1 MRKTVAFG
9 FVGTVLDYAGR
20 GSQRWSK
27 WRPTLC
33 LCQQE
38 SLVIDR
44 LELLHDTR
52 SRSLF
57 ETLKRDI
64 ASVSPETEVV
74 GVEIELHNPWDF
86 EEVYACLHDFARGYE
101 FQPEKEDYLI
111 HITTGTHVAQICW
124 FLLAEAR
131 YLPARLIQSSPP
143 RKKEQPRGAGE
154 VTIIDLD
161 LSRYNAI
168 ASRFAE
174 ERQQTLD
181 FLKSGIATRN
191 PHFNRMIE
199 QIEKVAIKSRAPI
212 LLNGPTGAGKS
223 FLARRIFE
231 LKQARHQF
239 SGAFVEVNC
248 ATLRG
253 DTAMSTL
260 FGHVKGAFTGARE
273 SREGL
278 LRSANGG
285 MLFLDEIGE
294 LGADE
299 QAMLLK
305 AIEEKTFYPFGSDRQ
320 VSSDFQLIAG
330 TVRDLR
336 QLVAEG
342 KFREDL
348 YARINLWTFTLP
360 GLRQRQED
368 IEPNLDYEVERH
380 ATLTGD
386 SVRFNTEARRAWLAF
401 ATSPQATWR
410 GNFRELSASVTR
422 MATFATSGRI
432 TLDVVEDEINRLRYN
447 WQESRPSALTALL
460 GAEAENID
468 LFDRMQL
475 EHVIAICRQAK
486 SLSAAGRQLFDV
498 SRQGKA
504 SVNDA
509 DRLRKY
515 LARFGLTWEAVQD
528 QHSSSLNMMV
538 RQHLHYAYWRRGVGV
553 DGIYH
558 ADAAHIDHRVTAKFR
573 VIDNQ
578 HNVARV
584 LNNGALGANFVVIE
598 LQQRAVAID
607 AAYPQNAEIKA
618 ELGDK
623 IERRFANDPAIA
635 AA

>member
-44 LELLHDTR
+44 LELLHDAR

-74 GVEIELHNPWDF
+74 SVEIELHNPWDF

-131 YLPARLIQSSPP
+131 YLPARLIQTSPP

-231 LKQARHQF
+231 LKQ
-239 SGAFVEVNC
+239 
-248 ATLRG
+248 
-253 DTAMSTL
+253 
-260 FGHVKGAFTGARE
+260 ARE

-498 SRQGKA
+498 SRQGKT

-515 LARFGLTWEAVQD
+515 LARFGLTWEALQA
-528 QHSSSLNMMV
+528 QHSSS
-538 RQHLHYAYWRRGVGV
+538 
-553 DGIYH
+553 
-558 ADAAHIDHRVTAKFR
+558 
-573 VIDNQ
+573 
-578 HNVARV
+578 
-584 LNNGALGANFVVIE
+584 
-598 LQQRAVAID
+598 
-607 AAYPQNAEIKA
+607 
-618 ELGDK
+618 
-623 IERRFANDPAIA
+623 
-635 AA
+635 

>member
-44 LELLHDTR
+44 LELLHDAR

-57 ETLKRDI
+57 ETLKRD
-64 ASVSPETEVV
+64 
-74 GVEIELHNPWDF
+74 
-86 EEVYACLHDFARGYE
+86 
-101 FQPEKEDYLI
+101 
-111 HITTGTHVAQICW
+111 
-124 FLLAEAR
+124 
-131 YLPARLIQSSPP
+131 
-143 RKKEQPRGAGE
+143 
-154 VTIIDLD
+154 
-161 LSRYNAI
+161 I

-239 SGAFVEVNC
+239 SGAFVEMNC

-360 GLRQRQED
+360 GLLQRQED

-380 ATLTGD
+380 ASLTGD

-447 WQESRPSALTALL
+447 WQESRPSALTQLL

-486 SLSAAGRQLFDV
+486 SD
-498 SRQGKA
+498 A
-504 SVNDA
+504 SFLTF
-509 DRLRKY
+509 R
-515 LARFGLTWEAVQD
+515 ARAKPASTTQIGYANTW
-528 QHSSSLNMMV
+528 
-538 RQHLHYAYWRRGVGV
+538 
-553 DGIYH
+553 
-558 ADAAHIDHRVTAKFR
+558 
-573 VIDNQ
+573 
-578 HNVARV
+578 RV
-584 LNNGALGANFVVIE
+584 LV
-598 LQQRAVAID
+598 
-607 AAYPQNAEIKA
+607 
-618 ELGDK
+618 
-623 IERRFANDPAIA
+623 
-635 AA
+635 